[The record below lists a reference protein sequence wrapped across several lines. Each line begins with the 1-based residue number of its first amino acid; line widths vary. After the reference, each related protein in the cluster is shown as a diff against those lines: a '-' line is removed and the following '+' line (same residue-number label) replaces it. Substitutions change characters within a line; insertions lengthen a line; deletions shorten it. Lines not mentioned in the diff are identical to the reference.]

1 MLRRAE
7 NVSFSHRRGFWTSN
21 GPAVITI
28 GRKSYELRKITEREF
43 LDHYE
48 RQRQYPKLVARVSG
62 RRYWH
67 YQDRFYWEAEGLNA
81 DQVYALITSKAHR
94 QRQQVERA
102 QAIVAMGSNPRQ
114 NTKRAHIP
122 DDLKQLVWLRDG
134 GSCQACGSSSELQF
148 DHVIPVALGGS
159 STEDNLQILCGPC
172 NRSKSS
178 GLTVR
183 RGRN

>member
-7 NVSFSHRRGFWTSN
+7 NVTFSHRRSFWTSN
-21 GPAVITI
+21 GPAVITV
-28 GRKSYELRKITEREF
+28 GRKSYELRRISEREF
-43 LDHYE
+43 LNHHE
-48 RQRQYPKLVARVSG
+48 RQRQYPKLVARIG
-62 RRYWH
+62 TRRYWH
-67 YQDRFYWEAEGLNA
+67 YQDRFYWESEELNA

-102 QAIVAMGSNPRQ
+102 QAIVAMGPIPRQ
-114 NTKRAHIP
+114 KTKREHIP

-134 GSCQACGSSSELQF
+134 GSCQACGSSSELQY
-148 DHVIPVALGGS
+148 DHVIPVALGGN

-183 RGRN
+183 RGRP